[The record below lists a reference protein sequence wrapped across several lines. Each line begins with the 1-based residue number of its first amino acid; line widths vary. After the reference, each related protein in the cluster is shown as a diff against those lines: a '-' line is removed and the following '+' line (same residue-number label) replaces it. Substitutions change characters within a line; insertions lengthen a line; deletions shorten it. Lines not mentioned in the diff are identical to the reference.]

1 MKTTLLYARLQLMR
15 ILRDPVTLIVLFAIP
30 VLLLVLFGA
39 FVGRGDA
46 GDVSL
51 KVAIV
56 NNSSEPFAK
65 SFASQLND
73 VSVLEVDEKT
83 TKLNDAES
91 KLKEGQ
97 LDGII
102 ELPQGFGQA
111 QNGRPSGAVRLMA
124 DSSDRS
130 SGDILAG
137 IMASV
142 AERSNAVIMG
152 GEAPIKIERATV
164 KGTATKPVDV
174 LYPMF
179 TAMAIMMV
187 GIFAVASTIP
197 SDKKTGIL
205 RRMRVTPFRPSQL
218 IGGIVLA
225 YLVLSFMVVAVMT
238 SIAMLAFDM
247 EMHGDWLSFGALI
260 LVGSM
265 LMIALGVMIGGW
277 AKNTTQSDIYGQ
289 IIFIGSLA
297 FSGLWFPRALMP
309 DWLRDITA
317 FLPLTPLMEG
327 MERVVVEGLSF
338 VGIGFQLA
346 VIAGWFVVAFVVG
359 MKTFRWE

>member
-1 MKTTLLYARLQLMR
+1 MKTTLLYAKLQLMR

-39 FVGRGDA
+39 FIGRGSA

-51 KVAIV
+51 KVAVI
-56 NNSSEPFAK
+56 NNSDEQFAED
-65 SFASQLND
+65 FTAQLKK
-73 VSVLEVDEKT
+73 VEVLSVDEKIT
-83 TKLNDAES
+83 DLSDAETKLKGN
-91 KLKEGQ
+91 Q

-102 ELPQGFGQA
+102 ELPSGFGKVV
-111 QNGRPSGAVRLMA
+111 GERPSGTVRLLA
-124 DSSDRS
+124 DAGDRS
-130 SGDILAG
+130 SFDILASV
-137 IMASV
+137 MSSV
-142 AERSNAVIMG
+142 AEQSNAAITG
-152 GEAPIKIERATV
+152 SEAPIKVEQQSV
-164 KGTATKPVDV
+164 QGTASQAIDV

-179 TAMAIMMV
+179 TGMAIMMV

-205 RRMRVTPFRPSQL
+205 RRMRVTPFRSSQL

-225 YLVLSFMVVAVMT
+225 YLVISFLAVAVMT
-238 SIAMLAFDM
+238 GIAMLAFDM
-247 EMHGDWLSFGALI
+247 EMRGSWLSLAALVFI
-260 LVGSM
+260 GSM

-297 FSGLWFPRALMP
+297 FSGLWLPRALMP

-317 FLPLTPLMEG
+317 FLPLTPLIEG
-327 MERVVVEGLSF
+327 MERIVVEGLAITD
-338 VGIGFQLA
+338 IGFQLA
-346 VIAGWFVVAFVVG
+346 VIAAWFVVAFIVG

>member
-1 MKTTLLYARLQLMR
+1 MKTTLLYAKLQLMR
-15 ILRDPVTLIVLFAIP
+15 ILRDPITLIVLFAIP

-39 FVGRGDA
+39 FVGRGSA

-51 KVAIV
+51 KVAVV

-65 SFASQLND
+65 DFAAQLKK
-73 VSVLEVDEKT
+73 VEVLAVDENT
-83 TKLNDAES
+83 TKQGDAEK
-91 KLKEGQ
+91 KLKENQ

-102 ELPQGFGQA
+102 ELPQGFGQLE
-111 QNGRPSGAVRLMA
+111 GTRPGGTVRLMA
-124 DSSDRS
+124 DASDRS
-130 SGDILAG
+130 SADILAG
-137 IMASV
+137 VMTSV
-142 AERSNAVIMG
+142 AESSNAAITG
-152 GEAPIKIERATV
+152 SEAPIKIERATV
-164 KGTATKPVDV
+164 EGTASKPVDV

-205 RRMRVTPFRPSQL
+205 RRMRVTPFKPAQL

-238 SIAMLAFDM
+238 GIAMLAFDM
-247 EMHGDWLSFGALI
+247 EMRGDWLSFSAFVLA
-260 LVGSM
+260 GSM
-265 LMIALGVMIGGW
+265 LMIAMGVMVGGW

-297 FSGLWFPRALMP
+297 FSGLWLPRALMP
-309 DWLRDITA
+309 DWLRDSTA
-317 FLPLTPLMEG
+317 FLPLTPLIEG
-327 MERVVVEGLSF
+327 MERIVVEGAALSA
-338 VGIGFQLA
+338 IGFQLA
-346 VIAGWFVVAFVVG
+346 IIAGWFVIAFIVG